1 MADHSKFDTV
11 EPHAVATLSCI
22 TTILSDSAL
31 PSAIARRYQQAGC
44 RLIMSDPH
52 QERVNG
58 HQANEQNPSGALA
71 RIAKTA
77 LAWSP
82 DDAHLADGEEIL
94 QADHLASFIA
104 MADGVA
110 IGFADASIRH
120 DYVNGCDSS
129 PVVFLEGIFVLPS
142 FRQRGV
148 AKQLI
153 AAVQRWGTNKGCR
166 EMASDTSPENTISQ
180 KVHQAL
186 GFEETERVIFYR
198 KRC

>member
-1 MADHSKFDTV
+1 
-11 EPHAVATLSCI
+11 
-22 TTILSDSAL
+22 
-31 PSAIARRYQQAGC
+31 
-44 RLIMSDPH
+44 
-52 QERVNG
+52 
-58 HQANEQNPSGALA
+58 
-71 RIAKTA
+71 
-77 LAWSP
+77 
-82 DDAHLADGEEIL
+82 DGEEIL
-94 QADHLASFIA
+94 QADHLVSFIA

>member
-1 MADHSKFDTV
+1 
-11 EPHAVATLSCI
+11 
-22 TTILSDSAL
+22 
-31 PSAIARRYQQAGC
+31 
-44 RLIMSDPH
+44 
-52 QERVNG
+52 
-58 HQANEQNPSGALA
+58 
-71 RIAKTA
+71 
-77 LAWSP
+77 
-82 DDAHLADGEEIL
+82 L
-94 QADHLASFIA
+94 QTDHLASFIA

-129 PVVFLEGIFVLPS
+129 PVAFLEGIFVLPS

-166 EMASDTSPENTISQ
+166 EMASDTTPENTISQ
-180 KVHQAL
+180 KVHLAL

>member
-1 MADHSKFDTV
+1 MDIRHMDKTHLEHWRGLRKQLWPDH
-11 EPHAVATLSCI
+11 
-22 TTILSDSAL
+22 
-31 PSAIARRYQQAGC
+31 
-44 RLIMSDPH
+44 
-52 QERVNG
+52 
-58 HQANEQNPSGALA
+58 
-71 RIAKTA
+71 
-77 LAWSP
+77 P

-94 QADHLASFIA
+94 QTDHLASFIA

-129 PVVFLEGIFVLPS
+129 PVVFLEGIFVLSS

>member
-1 MADHSKFDTV
+1 MK
-11 EPHAVATLSCI
+11 I
-22 TTILSDSAL
+22 
-31 PSAIARRYQQAGC
+31 RQ
-44 RLIMSDPH
+44 M
-52 QERVNG
+52 N
-58 HQANEQNPSGALA
+58 
-71 RIAKTA
+71 KTD
-77 LAWSP
+77 LEYWRELRKKLWPTHP

-94 QADHLASFIA
+94 QADHLASFLAID
-104 MADGVA
+104 DGVA
-110 IGFADASIRH
+110 MGFADASIRY

-129 PVVFLEGIFVLPS
+129 PVAFIEGIFVLPS
-142 FRQRGV
+142 CRQRGI

-153 AAVQRWGTNKGCR
+153 AAVQQWGVNKGCR

>member
-1 MADHSKFDTV
+1 MDIRQMNRTHLDHWRGLRKQLW
-11 EPHAVATLSCI
+11 P
-22 TTILSDSAL
+22 
-31 PSAIARRYQQAGC
+31 
-44 RLIMSDPH
+44 
-52 QERVNG
+52 G
-58 HQANEQNPSGALA
+58 H
-71 RIAKTA
+71 
-77 LAWSP
+77 P

-166 EMASDTSPENTISQ
+166 EMASDTTPENTISQ
-180 KVHQAL
+180 KVHLAL